1 MRLTNTV
8 IWSKVICCLLSRGV
22 SVFSLYCDACTVL
35 WACFW
40 AFVEFVGSFI
50 LLHIFKS
57 EEFLYLQIFHD
68 KTVFNAQPTL
78 LSKIFLTKEFAAYY
92 SESRFIDG
100 IFKGLRSVTLTGQ
113 VCSQAACPLKL
124 ENLVGNSL
132 VT

>member
-1 MRLTNTV
+1 M
-8 IWSKVICCLLSRGV
+8 
-22 SVFSLYCDACTVL
+22 
-35 WACFW
+35 
-40 AFVEFVGSFI
+40 EFVGSFI

-68 KTVFNAQPTL
+68 KTVFNAQVKPTL

-124 ENLVGNSL
+124 ENLVGNAL